1 MPKRQVERDRRG
13 AHDAGTQAAW
23 TMGYLYGL
31 GKPNIAR
38 AHARKR
44 SLENIRYRR
53 AVQNM
58 TRALARG
65 ARG

>member
-1 MPKRQVERDRRG
+1 
-13 AHDAGTQAAW
+13 
-23 TMGYLYGL
+23 MGYLYGL

-58 TRALARG
+58 ARALARG